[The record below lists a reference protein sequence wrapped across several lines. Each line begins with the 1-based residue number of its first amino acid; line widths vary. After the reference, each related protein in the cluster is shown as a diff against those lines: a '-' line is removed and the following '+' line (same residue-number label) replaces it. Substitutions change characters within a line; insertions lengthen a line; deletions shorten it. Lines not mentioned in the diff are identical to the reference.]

1 MSELADPKRI
11 EAVVGVKRAS
21 VHVAR
26 IVTTEERLYILHSHA
41 CVVQRR
47 DLRECPYSLALDKGI
62 DPEVWVGHHDVP
74 ICITIGFD
82 GRLRPISGWIEEYHE
97 PIS

>member
-41 CVVQRR
+41 CVAQRR

-74 ICITIGFD
+74 ICITIDPD
-82 GRLRPISGWIEEYHE
+82 GRLIPASGWVEEPRE
-97 PIS
+97 TTS